1 MDPRRSGP
9 AERHHRPEPPTGAHP
24 SAVDVPSAP
33 YLRRPGDGP
42 LPDGWRAE
50 PVRGGWKGLDTEVV
64 YDPRRHE
71 IAFTWHSQRTRRR
84 RVVDVIYNHRDQE
97 ALVIPHD
104 EDTDPADLM
113 TALGWEQRAIDGQ
126 RSFWTGDRHAAVEA
140 ALRRIDQPATPTTT
154 PGQHDESP
162 QAIATK
168 PTGGDLTL

>member
-1 MDPRRSGP
+1 MDQQRSGP
-9 AERHHRPEPPTGAHP
+9 AERHHRPEPSTGGQQP
-24 SAVDVPSAP
+24 PPVDVPSAP

-42 LPDGWRAE
+42 LPNGWRAE
-50 PVRGGWKGLDTEVV
+50 PLRGGWNGQDTEVV

-71 IAFTWHSQRTRRR
+71 IAFTWHSQRTRQ
-84 RVVDVIYNHRDQE
+84 RVIDVIYNHRDQE
-97 ALVIPHD
+97 ALLIPHD
-104 EDTDPADLM
+104 ENTDPADLM

-140 ALRRIDQPATPTTT
+140 ALRRIDQPAATTPT
-154 PGQHDESP
+154 GQQHESP